1 MRRSILFFTLVS
13 VTAVLSAHATGMA
26 TIIANVSSNCD
37 KIESF
42 SADAIVRY
50 VI

>member
-1 MRRSILFFTLVS
+1 MRRSILLFTLVS
-13 VTAVLSAHATGMA
+13 ATAVLSAHATDMA
-26 TIIANVSSNCD
+26 TIITIVSDNCD

-42 SADAIVRY
+42 SADGIVRY